1 MAQLALAQMATGLVD
16 EEEEFPEPVADQNLN
31 RRKVLDLQHEI
42 NQLQKLSL
50 KHHEAVTHLETGLK
64 TMISEVHL
72 RRALGLAFQ
81 EFENRIEDAF
91 QDSNR
96 KCLSMFSKR
105 EDVIELQTLVTKK
118 VNWAEYNAV
127 LKKLADLRQYV
138 DGMAETVFIG
148 QREALESE
156 FAKKANADWVE
167 KALGEKAEFTDLNDV
182 RARLER
188 LEVLV
193 AHNDQKHSSKLQAM
207 REETAAKNDEIYQN
221 LEIESSGSQTNRAP
235 FADDRCRAHWLPCQ
249 LLKGVRQHALMKEA
263 NGTMT
268 SNKQSVQ
275 DMKTMIERHEARL
288 KQTDSSL
295 LEMSK
300 AQQEMAQ
307 LAGKTLLP
315 RIEQMED
322 WLQRKDQARDE
333 LLRQLEGQADELKG
347 AVSVVEMGRQGEQ
360 FREQLEF
367 LMQATEMLKRR
378 LREMSKHQ
386 NGKMKEISDDQGRQV
401 QQLAALERVMKRQDR
416 ETRAELR
423 SMTATGDSW
432 RAPTGGGH
440 GLPMLPA
447 EEDPNVRLTGVLQQ
461 LQKIAGGG
469 FSEQSTHVGSFFP
482 SRGAATDD
490 WGDAADSLGRP
501 TPAMAATSGVRGM
514 YGLSPRSA
522 WPERA
527 EKVPLRQAGYA
538 AAHLTL
544 LGVGLY
550 VDVALTQWNGVF
562 WTALQNHQSKQF
574 YRLLWDFVI
583 ITGVTGFVGTYNDYL
598 SGMWH
603 LHARDHLTRH
613 FNQLW
618 VSNGAMCMM
627 RQSSIQVDNPDQR
640 IDRDV
645 DEFVGSTRELFFGGL
660 GSIVRLGI
668 YFPILLRSAPAPL
681 LGFVLVWPIF
691 GALMTH
697 GLGRRLIPLSLA
709 GESANADF
717 RSELVFAREKADS
730 LALMGAGPHL
740 AENLQE
746 RFEVMKRVAYA
757 EFDVT
762 KFLNFFKMMYEEY
775 GTVVPFV
782 LLAPAYFSGALD
794 LGKLMQLRMIV
805 ERVSQSLTFPVAAYE
820 QAVGWRVAANRLAA
834 LAAATS
840 AVAPPSSDSPSAPGL
855 GSPSVLRVEGVD
867 LKTPQGRLL
876 LENVNLE
883 VSPGER
889 LLLVLPASGGKS
901 LPFGPESAMRQEN
914 GGEAPSRRKGRGT
927 SPIVPHRKVQYQVLF
942 LKSASLCVWC
952 MDYSHTMLGLCWSL
966 CWNPCWNP
974 WP

>member
-1 MAQLALAQMATGLVD
+1 MGFGRLLQLL
-16 EEEEFPEPVADQNLN
+16 ADQVEDLHPSDVNVARSRQGASALDLDASLLHQVPKRRHLSSFLVETKPKQDSEVKAPEATVSLYNPDN
-31 RRKVLDLQHEI
+31 RRIFLIAAPVTVLAAAFFEC
-42 NQLQKLSL
+42 SA
-50 KHHEAVTHLETGLK
+50 KH
-64 TMISEVHL
+64 
-72 RRALGLAFQ
+72 R
-81 EFENRIEDAF
+81 
-91 QDSNR
+91 
-96 KCLSMFSKR
+96 
-105 EDVIELQTLVTKK
+105 
-118 VNWAEYNAV
+118 
-127 LKKLADLRQYV
+127 
-138 DGMAETVFIG
+138 MAETDLSAPLPKVV
-148 QREALESE
+148 EA
-156 FAKKANADWVE
+156 ATK
-167 KALGEKAEFTDLNDV
+167 
-182 RARLER
+182 
-188 LEVLV
+188 
-193 AHNDQKHSSKLQAM
+193 
-207 REETAAKNDEIYQN
+207 EE
-221 LEIESSGSQTNRAP
+221 
-235 FADDRCRAHWLPCQ
+235 
-249 LLKGVRQHALMKEA
+249 EA
-263 NGTMT
+263 
-268 SNKQSVQ
+268 
-275 DMKTMIERHEARL
+275 
-288 KQTDSSL
+288 SSL
-295 LEMSK
+295 
-300 AQQEMAQ
+300 
-307 LAGKTLLP
+307 
-315 RIEQMED
+315 
-322 WLQRKDQARDE
+322 
-333 LLRQLEGQADELKG
+333 
-347 AVSVVEMGRQGEQ
+347 
-360 FREQLEF
+360 
-367 LMQATEMLKRR
+367 
-378 LREMSKHQ
+378 
-386 NGKMKEISDDQGRQV
+386 
-401 QQLAALERVMKRQDR
+401 
-416 ETRAELR
+416 
-423 SMTATGDSW
+423 
-432 RAPTGGGH
+432 
-440 GLPMLPA
+440 
-447 EEDPNVRLTGVLQQ
+447 
-461 LQKIAGGG
+461 
-469 FSEQSTHVGSFFP
+469 
-482 SRGAATDD
+482 
-490 WGDAADSLGRP
+490 
-501 TPAMAATSGVRGM
+501 
-514 YGLSPRSA
+514 RSA
-522 WPERA
+522 V
-527 EKVPLRQAGYA
+527 KVLEPYISGPTSLKCAGYA

-640 IDRDV
+640 IDQDV

-901 LPFGPESAMRQEN
+901 LLLRAIAGLWSHMSGSVRKDEDAVYIQGFEFPPLSLRQLLSYPQPPEGDAQLALHLVDLGHLLAAHPPDRPCQWEEVLSPEDQQRFLMARLLLRQPKLALLDEPLANLPDEDALRLLRQIPSDTAIVSFSRTRRLAAAHHRVLELVGATATEDQVGEGKKTSAAR
-914 GGEAPSRRKGRGT
+914 
-927 SPIVPHRKVQYQVLF
+927 PIRLGHKV
-942 LKSASLCVWC
+942 KSTES
-952 MDYSHTMLGLCWSL
+952 
-966 CWNPCWNP
+966 
-974 WP
+974 